1 MVRFM
6 APSALPA
13 SARRGYALGSVATGS
28 FGTVPGLLLL
38 PYLTDRLGI
47 AAGVAGLIVFLPKAW
62 DTILNP
68 IAGRISDRSRHPGG
82 RRRPFLLKAGAA
94 LAICFALLFAGP
106 TSPQGIAATWVVVAF
121 LACATAYAF
130 FQVPYVAMPAEM
142 TDDYDERTRL
152 MTWRVAILALAI
164 LVSGGVSPAIRDALP
179 AEWDYRAVGVFVALL
194 ILGGALGAWRG
205 TRGIPMRT
213 YGEAGGSLGEQLRI
227 VARARSFRLLLVTFV
242 VQALA
247 VGAMLAGVDYVAR
260 VYLEAPG
267 MSTALFVAF
276 VAPALLV
283 TPLWQRFGERYG
295 KRTGYLVA
303 SGLLGGG
310 ALLTLVT
317 MQVSLLALVLTTAV
331 IGIGYA
337 GAQMF
342 PMAMLPDNAAVDG
355 MRTGENRVGVYTG
368 VWTAGETFGLAL
380 GPLVYAAVL
389 ALGGYVSSTDG
400 LVEQPV
406 SALNAIAWGFALVPA
421 VLVALSLVTLVR
433 YRLDQSEVEAA
444 VATQRPVQQPP
455 V

>member
-1 MVRFM
+1 M
-6 APSALPA
+6 AATQLPA

-68 IAGRISDRSRHPGG
+68 IAGRISDRSRNPGG
-82 RRRPFLLKAGAA
+82 RRRPFLLTAGIA
-94 LAICFALLFAGP
+94 LAICFALLFMGP
-106 TSPQGIAATWVVVAF
+106 TSPRGLAATWVVVTF

-130 FQVPYVAMPAEM
+130 FQVPYVSMPAEM
-142 TDDYDERTRL
+142 TDDYDERTRI

-179 AEWDYRAVGVFVALL
+179 TGWDYRAVGLFVASL
-194 ILGGALGAWRG
+194 ILVGALGAWRG
-205 TRGIPMRT
+205 TRGVTMRS

-227 VARARSFRLLLVTFV
+227 VSRARNFRLLLITFV
-242 VQALA
+242 IQALA

-260 VYLEAPG
+260 VYLGATG

-276 VAPALLV
+276 VAPAILV
-283 TPLWQRFGERYG
+283 TPLWQRFGERRG
-295 KRTGYLVA
+295 KRTGYLLSSA
-303 SGLLGGG
+303 FLGGG

-380 GPLVYAAVL
+380 GPLVYAGVL
-389 ALGGYVSSTDG
+389 SLGGYVSSTDG
-400 LVEQPV
+400 LAQQPD
-406 SALNAIAWGFALVPA
+406 SALTAIAWGFAVVPA
-421 VLVALSLVTLVR
+421 VLVALSVITLVR
-433 YRLDQSEVEAA
+433 YRLDQAEVEAA
-444 VATQRPVQQPP
+444 IAAGVRPV
-455 V
+455 

>member
-1 MVRFM
+1 M
-6 APSALPA
+6 AATPLPA

-47 AAGVAGLIVFLPKAW
+47 AAGLAGLIVFLPKAW
-62 DTILNP
+62 DTLLNP

-82 RRRPFLLKAGAA
+82 RRRPFLLTAGTA
-94 LAICFALLFAGP
+94 LAVCFALLFMGP
-106 TSPQGIAATWVVVAF
+106 TSPQGLAATWVVVVF

-142 TDDYDERTRL
+142 TDDYDERTRI

-179 AEWDYRAVGVFVALL
+179 SGWDYRAVGVFVAAL
-194 ILGGALGAWRG
+194 ILVGAVGAWRG
-205 TRGIPMRT
+205 TRGVAMRS
-213 YGEAGGSLGEQLRI
+213 YGEAGGSLADQLRV
-227 VARARSFRLLLVTFV
+227 VASARNFRLLLVTFV

-260 VYLEAPG
+260 VYLGATG

-276 VAPALLV
+276 VAPAILV
-283 TPLWQRFGERYG
+283 TPLWQRFGERRG
-295 KRTGYLVA
+295 KRTGYLLSSA
-303 SGLLGGG
+303 LLGGG
-310 ALLTLVT
+310 ALATLVT
-317 MQVSLLALVLTTAV
+317 TRVSLVALVVTTAV
-331 IGIGYA
+331 VGIGYA

-380 GPLVYAAVL
+380 GPLVYAGVL
-389 ALGGYVSSTDG
+389 SLGGYVSSTDG
-400 LVEQPV
+400 LAAQPD
-406 SALNAIAWGFALVPA
+406 SALTAIAWGFAVVPA
-421 VLVALSLVTLVR
+421 VLVALSVITLVR
-433 YRLDQSEVEAA
+433 YRLDQAEVDAA
-444 VATQRPVQQPP
+444 LAAGVRPL
-455 V
+455 

>member
-1 MVRFM
+1 M
-6 APSALPA
+6 AATPLPA

-47 AAGVAGLIVFLPKAW
+47 AAGLAGLIVFLPKAW
-62 DTILNP
+62 DTLLNP

-82 RRRPFLLKAGAA
+82 RRRPFLLTAGTA
-94 LAICFALLFAGP
+94 LAVCFALLFMGP
-106 TSPQGIAATWVVVAF
+106 TSPQGLAATWVVVVF

-142 TDDYDERTRL
+142 TDDYDERTRI

-179 AEWDYRAVGVFVALL
+179 SGWDYRAVGVFVAAL
-194 ILGGALGAWRG
+194 ILVGAVGAWRG
-205 TRGIPMRT
+205 TRGVAMRS
-213 YGEAGGSLGEQLRI
+213 YGEAGGSLADQLRV
-227 VARARSFRLLLVTFV
+227 VASARNFRLLLVTFV

-260 VYLEAPG
+260 VYLGATG

-276 VAPALLV
+276 VAPAILV
-283 TPLWQRFGERYG
+283 TPLWQRFGERRG
-295 KRTGYLVA
+295 KRTGYLLSSA
-303 SGLLGGG
+303 LLGGG
-310 ALLTLVT
+310 ALATLVT
-317 MQVSLLALVLTTAV
+317 MRVSLVALVVTTAV
-331 IGIGYA
+331 VGIGYA

-380 GPLVYAAVL
+380 GPLVYAGVL
-389 ALGGYVSSTDG
+389 SLGGYVSSTDG
-400 LVEQPV
+400 LAAQPD
-406 SALNAIAWGFALVPA
+406 SALTAIAWGFAVVPA
-421 VLVALSLVTLVR
+421 VLVALSVITLVR
-433 YRLDQSEVEAA
+433 YRLDQAEVDAA
-444 VATQRPVQQPP
+444 LAAGVRPL
-455 V
+455 

>member
-1 MVRFM
+1 MA
-6 APSALPA
+6 APSTSRAPLPA

-68 IAGRISDRSRHPGG
+68 IAGRISDRSSHPGG
-82 RRRPFLLKAGAA
+82 RRRPFLLTAGIP
-94 LAICFALLFAGP
+94 LAVCFALLFLGP
-106 TSPQGIAATWVVVAF
+106 TSPRGLAATWVVVTF

-152 MTWRVAILALAI
+152 MTWRVAILAVAI
-164 LVSGGVSPAIRDALP
+164 LVSGGVSPAIRDALSP
-179 AEWDYRAVGVFVALL
+179 DWDYRAVGLFVALL
-194 ILGGALGAWRG
+194 ILAGAVGAWRG
-205 TRGIPMRT
+205 TRGIPMRE
-213 YGEAGGSLGEQLRI
+213 YGHAGGSLLDQLRI
-227 VARARSFRLLLVTFV
+227 VARARNFRLLLITFV
-242 VQALA
+242 IQALA

-260 VYLEAPG
+260 VLLGATG
-267 MSTALFVAF
+267 MSTVLFVAF

-283 TPLWQRFGERYG
+283 TPLWQRFGERYD
-295 KRTGYLVA
+295 KRIGYVLSSA
-303 SGLLGGG
+303 LLGGG
-310 ALLTLVT
+310 ALLALVT
-317 MQVSLLALVLTTAV
+317 MRISLVALALTATV
-331 IGIGYA
+331 IGVGYA

-389 ALGGYVSSTDG
+389 AAGGYVSSTDG
-400 LVEQPV
+400 LAEQPD
-406 SALNAIAWGFALVPA
+406 SALTAIAVGFALIPA
-421 VLVALSLVTLVR
+421 LLIALSFITLSR
-433 YRLDQSEVEAA
+433 YRLDQAEVDAA
-444 VATQRPVQQPP
+444 IAAEGATT
-455 V
+455 

>member
-1 MVRFM
+1 M
-6 APSALPA
+6 AATPLPA

-47 AAGVAGLIVFLPKAW
+47 AAGLAGLIVFLPKAW

-68 IAGRISDRSRHPGG
+68 VAGRISDRSRNPGG
-82 RRRPFLLKAGAA
+82 RRRPFLLTAGVP
-94 LAICFALLFAGP
+94 LAICFALLFMGP
-106 TSPQGIAATWVVVAF
+106 TSPRGLAATWVVIAF

-142 TDDYDERTRL
+142 TDDYDERTRI

-179 AEWDYRAVGVFVALL
+179 SEWDYRAVGVFVATL
-194 ILGGALGAWRG
+194 ILVGAVGAWRG
-205 TRGIPMRT
+205 TRGVPMRG

-227 VARARSFRLLLVTFV
+227 VAGARNFRLLLITFV
-242 VQALA
+242 IQALA
-247 VGAMLAGVDYVAR
+247 VGAMLAGVDYIAR
-260 VYLEAPG
+260 VYLGVAG

-276 VAPALLV
+276 VAPAILV
-283 TPLWQRFGERYG
+283 TPLWQRFGERRG
-295 KRTGYLVA
+295 KRTGYLLSSA
-303 SGLLGGG
+303 LLGGG

-317 MQVSLLALVLTTAV
+317 MRISLVALVLTTAV

-380 GPLVYAAVL
+380 GPLVYAGVL
-389 ALGGYVSSTDG
+389 SLGGYVSSTDG
-400 LVEQPV
+400 LAAQPD
-406 SALNAIAWGFALVPA
+406 SALTAIALGFAVVPA
-421 VLVALSLVTLVR
+421 VLVALSVITLVR
-433 YRLDQSEVEAA
+433 YRLDQAQVEAA
-444 VATQRPVQQPP
+444 IAAGIRPA
-455 V
+455 

>member
-1 MVRFM
+1 MVRVM
-6 APSALPA
+6 VATPLPA

-47 AAGVAGLIVFLPKAW
+47 AVGLAGLIVFLPKAW

-82 RRRPFLLKAGAA
+82 RRRPFLLTAGAA
-94 LAICFALLFAGP
+94 LAVSFALLFMGP
-106 TSPQGIAATWVVVAF
+106 TSPRGLAATWVVVAF

-142 TDDYDERTRL
+142 TDDYDERTRI

-179 AEWDYRAVGVFVALL
+179 PSVDYRAVGLFVAGL
-194 ILGGALGAWRG
+194 ILVGALGAWRG
-205 TRGIPMRT
+205 TRGIEMRT
-213 YGEAGGSLGEQLRI
+213 YGEAGGSLAEQLRI
-227 VARARSFRLLLVTFV
+227 IAGARNFRLLLITFV

-260 VYLEAPG
+260 VYLGATG
-267 MSTALFVAF
+267 MSTALFLAF
-276 VAPALLV
+276 VAPAILV
-283 TPLWQRFGERYG
+283 TPLWQRFGERRG

-303 SGLLGGG
+303 SALLGGG
-310 ALLTLVT
+310 ALVTLVT
-317 MQVSLLALVLTTAV
+317 MRVSVLALVLTTAV
-331 IGIGYA
+331 VGIGYA

-380 GPLVYAAVL
+380 GPLVYAGIL

-400 LVEQPV
+400 QARQPD
-406 SALNAIAWGFALVPA
+406 SALTAISWGFSVVPA
-421 VLVALSLVTLVR
+421 VLVALSVITLVR
-433 YRLDQSEVEAA
+433 YRLDQAEVDAA
-444 VATQRPVQQPP
+444 LAAGEHRV
-455 V
+455 

>member
-1 MVRFM
+1 M
-6 APSALPA
+6 AATPLPA
-13 SARRGYALGSVATGS
+13 SARRGYALGSVATGA

-47 AAGVAGLIVFLPKAW
+47 AAGLAGLIVFLPKAW

-68 IAGRISDRSRHPGG
+68 VAGRVSDRSRHPGG
-82 RRRPFLLKAGAA
+82 RRRPFLLTAGLA
-94 LAICFALLFAGP
+94 LAVCFALLFMGP
-106 TSPQGIAATWVVVAF
+106 ASPRGLAATWVVVTF

-142 TDDYDERTRL
+142 TDDYDERTRI
-152 MTWRVAILALAI
+152 MTWRVAVLALAI

-179 AEWDYRAVGVFVALL
+179 SEWDYRAVGLFVAGL
-194 ILGGALGAWRG
+194 IVVGALGAWRG
-205 TRGIPMRT
+205 TRGVQMRS
-213 YGEAGGSLGEQLRI
+213 YGEAGGSLREQLGV
-227 VARARSFRLLLVTFV
+227 VARARNFRLLLTTFV

-247 VGAMLAGVDYVAR
+247 VGAMLAGVDYLAR
-260 VYLEAPG
+260 VYLEATG

-276 VAPALLV
+276 VAPAILV

-295 KRTGYLVA
+295 KRTGYLLS

-317 MQVSLLALVLTTAV
+317 MRVSLVALVATTAV

-380 GPLVYAAVL
+380 GPLVYAGVL
-389 ALGGYVSSTDG
+389 SVGGYVSSTDG
-400 LVEQPV
+400 SAAQPD
-406 SALNAIAWGFALVPA
+406 SALTAIAWGFAVVPA
-421 VLVALSLVTLVR
+421 VLVALSVIPLVR
-433 YRLDQSEVEAA
+433 YRLDQGEVEAA
-444 VATQRPVQQPP
+444 VSAAGARPL
-455 V
+455 